1 MGYCAV
7 TSNSNRPL
15 TMSTLSTD
23 WQETH
28 RSIVLPKHCDHY
40 GHMNVR
46 FYAHHFDD
54 GGFQLWNLIGIKQSD
69 LTRGGMGIVVANIT
83 IDFIHEMT
91 AGQLIVIKGGW
102 ISLGRKSM
110 SHEQRM
116 FEADS
121 GILCAIQ
128 NTVEVCFDM
137 KRRKPAPLTEKIKES
152 IKAHLLPQAKLVR

>member
-1 MGYCAV
+1 
-7 TSNSNRPL
+7 
-15 TMSTLSTD
+15 MSASSKD
-23 WQETH
+23 WQETY
-28 RSIVLPKHCDHY
+28 RGIVLPKYCDHY

-46 FYAHHFDD
+46 FYAQHFDD

-91 AGQLIVIKGGW
+91 AGQLMVIKGGW
-102 ISLGRKSM
+102 IGLGRKSM

-116 FEADS
+116 FDADS

-128 NTVEVCFDM
+128 KTIEVCFDM
-137 KRRKPAPLTEKIKES
+137 KRRKPAPLTEKIKKRIE
-152 IKAHLLPQAKLVR
+152 AHLLPQAKLVR